1 LAAEKGISALV
12 EKPMAASSQDCK
24 AMIKAAEENNVKLM
38 IGHIQ
43 RYFSSNRK
51 AREIIRSG
59 QLGRLVSIT
68 DTRNVYYF
76 HDKRPGW
83 FLDKEMSGGGI
94 FINLGA
100 HCLDKI
106 KFVTDSKIKS
116 IAGKASYYEERFN
129 VGTHYFFTGGAVKVG
144 SEGFLVS
151 REDGP
156 FERIELESD
165 EDAFYLQLKDFT
177 DSIKEDK
184 EPEIPGEYGLEII
197 EAIEEV
203 YRGI

>member
-1 LAAEKGISALV
+1 
-12 EKPMAASSQDCK
+12 MAASSQDCK

-129 VGTHYFFTGGAVKVG
+129 VGPL
-144 SEGFLVS
+144 FL
-151 REDGP
+151 
-156 FERIELESD
+156 
-165 EDAFYLQLKDFT
+165 
-177 DSIKEDK
+177 
-184 EPEIPGEYGLEII
+184 
-197 EAIEEV
+197 
-203 YRGI
+203 YRRKRC